1 MKNKEN
7 KAIEKYLE
15 EYTPEEK
22 KIIRKQFF
30 PANATDIDMMYCM
43 NVAKQLGLNPILGEI
58 YFIERKANVNGKWVS
73 KIEPMLG
80 RNSYLTIAHR
90 SGKFDGME
98 SWAELKEV
106 PFKIADG
113 WELRKELVGI
123 AVVYHKDMSHPIRVE
138 APYSEY
144 VQRKKDGTVT
154 QFWQKMP
161 ITMIIKVAESQALRK
176 AFNIRGG
183 VDFYEDGIDDENI
196 QVAIDTEE
204 TNEDAGA
211 LLAKNKQTNKEEI
224 VTEKQAVKSD
234 EIKEAEKVE
243 EVIDIDKA

>member
-1 MKNKEN
+1 MNK
-7 KAIEKYLE
+7 KIKTIEKYME

-30 PANATDIDMMYCM
+30 PPQATDVDMMYCM
-43 NVAKQLGLNPILGEI
+43 NVAKQLGLNPIMKEI
-58 YFIERKANVNGKWVS
+58 YFIERKQKINGHWVS

-90 SGKFDGME
+90 SGKFNGME

-106 PFKIADG
+106 PHKTADG

-123 AVVYHKDMSHPIRVE
+123 AIVYHKDMEHPIRVE
-138 APYSEY
+138 SPYSEY
-144 VQRKKDGTVT
+144 VQRKSNGEITS
-154 QFWQKMP
+154 FWQKMP

-183 VDFYEDGIDDENI
+183 VDFYEEGVDDEIVTESVNI
-196 QVAIDTEE
+196 DENQT
-204 TNEDAGA
+204 EDAGA
-211 LLAKNKQTNKEEI
+211 LLAKNKTK
-224 VTEKQAVKSD
+224 D
-234 EIKEAEKVE
+234 
-243 EVIDIDKA
+243 EVIDDNAVQNIKNVETNEHQDEKIIDIDEEN